1 MAHILINKDGEIS
14 VFEYN
19 PERAK
24 SGCMCKYDIIKLP
37 ETIFSEEFLEK
48 LKRSEDPIDLNELK
62 NKNYEHFN
70 QKIVSMG

>member
-1 MAHILINKDGEIS
+1 
-14 VFEYN
+14 
-19 PERAK
+19 
-24 SGCMCKYDIIKLP
+24 MCKYDIIKLP

>member
-1 MAHILINKDGEIS
+1 MAHILIGTDGIIS
-14 VFEYN
+14 IYEYN

-48 LKRSEDPIDLNELK
+48 LKRAEEPIDLNELK
-62 NKNYEHFN
+62 NKDHEHFN
-70 QKIVSMG
+70 QKIVIMG